1 MKKKLLIV
9 VNIICVICM
18 CLIYSKSYAGFA
30 DYTDEQADKQA
41 NEQEKEQE
49 KIDSESIGKS
59 SNNYLKSLGIE
70 GYEITPEFDRQTVDY
85 KVTKKVSTT
94 NINIIAEADD
104 ERATVT
110 GNGKV
115 QLSSGSNTISVNV
128 KAENGIERTY
138 KVEIEKEVVKEAPT
152 LSSMEVKLKTDGQ
165 NSDSPEIEPE
175 FSSDVFE
182 YNCNVENYVNGLEIN
197 AISNNEN
204 AKVEVEGNTDFK
216 EGNNVVKI
224 TVKSEDGENVY
235 KINVNKKA
243 AIQQVNSSNVENNDK
258 KANYYIFIGIVVGI
272 IVILIVI
279 RKIFDKKKKHKSR
292 H

>member
-59 SNNYLKSLGIE
+59 SNNYLKSLEIE
-70 GYEITPEFDRQTVDY
+70 GYEIAPEFDRQTVDY

-165 NSDSPEIEPE
+165 NSDSLEIEPE

>member
-59 SNNYLKSLGIE
+59 SNNYLKSLEIE